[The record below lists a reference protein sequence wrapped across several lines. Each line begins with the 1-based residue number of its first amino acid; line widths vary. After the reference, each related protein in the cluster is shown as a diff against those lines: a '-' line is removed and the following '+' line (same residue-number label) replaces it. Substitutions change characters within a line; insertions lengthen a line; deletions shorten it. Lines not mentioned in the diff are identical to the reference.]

1 MHCRLYASLFEDSK
15 AYSADESL
23 QMFVLRWTEIC
34 RDLQKKNL
42 FVFGANISTSTQNIF
57 YFTNLT
63 IKKHT

>member
-1 MHCRLYASLFEDSK
+1 MHCRLDASLFEDSK

-34 RDLQKKNL
+34 RDLQKKIYL
-42 FVFGANISTSTQNIF
+42 SLEQISQPQPKNIF

>member
-34 RDLQKKNL
+34 RDLQKKIYL
-42 FVFGANISTSTQNIF
+42 SLEQISQPQPKISSILPT
-57 YFTNLT
+57 
-63 IKKHT
+63 